1 MKNATSKLRKKS
13 FTIVEQACHNIP
25 GFRKFYDE
33 LRQKIVLSGQSVST
47 LTNYGRNIAQISLHF
62 RKLPQ
67 NISEKEINRYLA
79 ELARNSK
86 TPSLSQFK
94 HTIYG
99 LRYCYHFLG
108 MNEKAVK
115 LPSLKHEQ
123 KLPVVLNYQECVALF
138 KAPEH
143 LKHRVLLGF
152 LFLAFLLSFLVR
164 KRSS

>member
-47 LTNYGRNIAQISLHF
+47 LTNYGHNIAQISLHF

-115 LPSLKHEQ
+115 LPSLRQEPKTCHLYP
-123 KLPVVLNYQECVALF
+123 LPFGHSVSSLF
-138 KAPEH
+138 AIFTSRH
-143 LKHRVLLGF
+143 LSTVHIC
-152 LFLAFLLSFLVR
+152 
-164 KRSS
+164 